1 MLTDFIKLIR
11 IREIIT
17 VDIVK
22 CHKVNT
28 EEVLVVIQLQ
38 DRLFVFNL
46 EKIIDV
52 MFFTENR

>member
-1 MLTDFIKLIR
+1 MWS